1 MDFKRIEW
9 IFFLAFL
16 GVNIFLFSIYREA
29 RSEQDVVYRSNQK
42 IPIEQRLASDN
53 IKTEGN
59 FSKEHVEGYY
69 LSGEPTNMQTA
80 LEQERKRLNNPNLLN
95 QQTMVDETT
104 LTHSVDDQVYISDDH
119 KVEAVLQT
127 FFMQE
132 NKLLFGKEYMYVPE
146 WSKLDDDYPE
156 IRAAQSYEGIPIDD
170 SSSRL
175 VLSLE
180 RQAELLEVV
189 QYTQTHI
196 SNLMPL
202 REASN
207 LYSEED
213 AINTLYI
220 NNKIPSN
227 STIKWQRLA
236 YTLNLRVRGK
246 NVYVPAWF
254 VAIEGPDETVQIE
267 RVNALTNRIVTNTPV
282 QTVENT

>member
-53 IKTEGN
+53 IKTDGD

-80 LEQERKRLNNPNLLN
+80 LAQERKRLNNPNLLN

-104 LTHSVDDQVYISDDH
+104 LTHSVDDQVYISDNS
-119 KVEAVLQT
+119 KVDAVLQT

-132 NKLLFGKEYMYVPE
+132 DKLLFGKEYMYVPE
-146 WSKLDDDYPE
+146 WSKLDDGYPE

-170 SSSRL
+170 ASSRL

-180 RQAELLEVV
+180 HQAELLEVV
-189 QYTQTHI
+189 QYTQTHV